1 MNKNY
6 VIIGGS
12 SGIGKEL
19 VSILA
24 REGHNVFATYNE
36 NKVKNNDKVQYQKF
50 NVLNDSLNLDNLPD
64 EIDGLVY
71 CPGSINLK
79 PFKRFTDEDFISDFK
94 LQVVGATSVI
104 KALMPRLATGENS
117 SIVLFSTIAVQ
128 NGFNFHSQVSI
139 SKGAIE
145 GLTRSLA
152 AELAPKIRVN
162 AVAPSITDTSLA
174 GKFLNTPQKIA
185 AQAEKNPLKKIGE
198 VKDVAEAAAYLL
210 TDKSSWTTG
219 HTSCRW
225 WVFNNKIKYPV

>member
-219 HTSCRW
+219 QILHVDGGSST
-225 WVFNNKIKYPV
+225 IK

>member
-185 AQAEKNPLKKIGE
+185 AQAEKNPLKKNRRSKRCCRGSS
-198 VKDVAEAAAYLL
+198 LL
-210 TDKSSWTTG
+210 I
-219 HTSCRW
+219 
-225 WVFNNKIKYPV
+225 N

>member
-24 REGHNVFATYNE
+24 REGHNVFVTYNE

-185 AQAEKNPLKKIGE
+185 TQAEKNPLKKIGKA
-198 VKDVAEAAAYLL
+198 KDVAEAAAYLL

-219 HTSCRW
+219 QILHVDGGSST
-225 WVFNNKIKYPV
+225 IK

>member
-79 PFKRFTDEDFISDFK
+79 PFKRFKDEDFISDFK

-104 KALMPRLATGENS
+104 KALIPRLATGENS

-219 HTSCRW
+219 QILHVDGGSST
-225 WVFNNKIKYPV
+225 IK